1 MVCLCGS
8 FILSLAE
15 LNTEAPLP
23 PLPPGGLLFYSS
35 SVDVVS
41 SMYSFALSVVNTN
54 SRVIVRP
61 NHRTR
66 RNASVHVKPMPMF
79 DVKFLTRE
87 SWRASY
93 LSEGCSHRCSKH
105 Q

>member
-15 LNTEAPLP
+15 LNTEAPP
-23 PLPPGGLLFYSS
+23 PPGGLLFYSS

-66 RNASVHVKPMPMF
+66 NASF
-79 DVKFLTRE
+79 T
-87 SWRASY
+87 
-93 LSEGCSHRCSKH
+93 
-105 Q
+105 